1 MSQQFAR
8 SWRRTLLG
16 ALTLSAVALPAGAD
30 PTLIYSTYLGGSNRD
45 EGSAVA
51 ARDGRTFIAG
61 TTHSLD
67 FPVKFPP
74 RGLTSSKPSGDTFTQ
89 DVFVTS
95 LGPSGTPIYST
106 YVATGVYNNHNYV
119 LGIGAGPNGSAYVVS
134 DSPHGSDAPI
144 TIVKLDGGGGIE
156 WVRGTFG
163 GRVYANDMTVDLQ
176 GNLYITGYDNSE
188 RANGYVQIAFVWK
201 IGSDGSTHYW
211 IAIDGNNFDNG
222 FGIAVDAAGN
232 AYVTGITLSTDLP
245 NALQAAPVGGYN
257 VFVTKLG
264 PEGSIHWSTYLGGSG
279 EDWGKEIAV
288 AADGTLVVA
297 GTTTSPN
304 FNIDDAIQTEL
315 RGPKDLFLAR
325 LQPWGS
331 RISSTYLGGTGSEE
345 IQDLALEPSS
355 ILLAVTSPEADSP
368 LREPLDPSCGAS
380 FVAKLDPAASR
391 VLDAACLGHSSISGV
406 AADSSGVS
414 LTGAAS
420 DDMPRINAWQ
430 PAPAGGGD
438 AFAAK
443 LKLNHAPDCSAAT
456 ANPGTLWP
464 ADGAFVSVSIGGVTD
479 LEGNPVTIALT
490 SIFQDEWRTYSGT
503 PDGTGLGT
511 SMARLRASRLNYG
524 NGRVYHLRFTA
535 TDARGDAC
543 NGLVKVCVP
552 MQQGGTCVDGGPRV
566 DSTQSY

>member
-8 SWRRTLLG
+8 SSHALL
-16 ALTLSAVALPAGAD
+16 LTLALLASALPAGAD

-45 EGSAVA
+45 DGWAVA
-51 ARDGRTFIAG
+51 MRNGDTYIAG
-61 TTHSLD
+61 TTYSLD

-74 RGLTSSKPSGDTFTQ
+74 RGLTSSKPSGDTFTR
-89 DVFVTS
+89 DIFVAR
-95 LGPSGTPIYST
+95 LGSSGTPIYSR
-106 YVATGVYNNHNYV
+106 YVPAGDNHNAV
-119 LGIGAGPNGSAYVVS
+119 LGIGAGPNGSAYMASVS
-134 DSPHGSDAPI
+134 LHGSDAPI
-144 TIVKLDGGGGIE
+144 TVVKLDGGGGIE
-156 WVRGTFG
+156 WVRGTG
-163 GRVYANDMTVDLQ
+163 AGRTYANDMTVDPQ
-176 GNLYITGYDNSE
+176 GNVYITGYDNNEYS
-188 RANGYVQIAFVWK
+188 NGYVQIAFVWK
-201 IGSDGSTHYW
+201 IGSDGSTRYW
-211 IAIDGNNFDNG
+211 TAIDGNNFDNG
-222 FGIAVDAAGN
+222 FGIAADAAGN

-245 NALQAAPVGGYN
+245 NALQAPPVGGYN

-304 FNIDDAIQTEL
+304 FNIDNAIQTEL
-315 RGPKDLFLAR
+315 SGPKDLFLAR

-331 RISSTYLGGTGSEE
+331 RISSTYLGGSGSEE
-345 IQDLALEPSS
+345 VADLALEPSS
-355 ILLAVTSPEADSP
+355 ILLAVTSTETDSP

-380 FVAKLDPAASR
+380 FVAKLNPSASR
-391 VLDAACLGHSSISGV
+391 VLDAACLGHSSVAGV

-414 LTGAAS
+414 VTGAAG
-420 DDMPRINAWQ
+420 DDLPVVNAWQ
-430 PAPAGGGD
+430 PSPAGGGD

-456 ANPGTLWP
+456 ANPASLWP
-464 ADGAFVSVSIGGVTD
+464 ADGSFVWVSIGGVTD
-479 LEGNPVTIALT
+479 LEGDSVTIALT

-511 SMARLRASRLNYG
+511 SAASLRASRLNYG
-524 NGRVYHLRFTA
+524 NGRVYHLGFTA